1 MSLFGKDATSFSH
14 LDLGILCHSS
24 LQILSSSVRLD
35 GKRWWT
41 AIFRSLQR
49 CSIGF
54 KSGLWLGHSR
64 TVTEFTFT
72 FTFSH
77 LADAFIQSDL
87 QLGVV
92 VKPLL
97 RYFSC
102 VLRVI
107 VLLEGKPSAQSEVLS
122 TLEKVFIQDIPVLGR
137 IHLSLDCNQSSCPC
151 SWKTPPQHDAATT
164 MLHCWDCIGQVMS
177 SAWFSPHIP
186 LRIKAK
192 KFYLGLIRPENLIC
206 HHLGVLQVFFS
217 KLHAGFHVSCTEE
230 RLPSGHS
237 AIKPRLVEGCSD
249 GWLSTTFSHLPNA
262 SLELSHSDLWVLL
275 YLSHQGSS
283 PPIAQFGRTASS
295 RKGSGRPKRLPFKD
309 YGGHCA
315 LRNLKCSRNFF
326 VTLARSV
333 PCHNSVSELFRQF
346 LWPHDSHLLWHA
358 LWAVRSYI
366 DRCVAFLI
374 KSNQYNQTQL
384 DSNEGVEPSQGWS
397 EEMDSTW
404 VKYMSVTA
412 KGLNT

>member
-1 MSLFGKDATSFSH
+1 MSLFGKDASFSH

-64 TVTEFTFT
+64 TVTELLWSHSFVILAVCLGSLSCWKVNLRPSLRSWALWRR
-72 FTFSH
+72 FSSRIS
-77 LADAFIQSDL
+77 LYLTAFIFPSIATSRPVPAAEKQPHSMMLPPPCFTVGTVLDRWWAVPGFLHTYRLESRPKSSILVSSDQRILFVTILESFRCFLANSVRVFMCLALRRGFVGPLCHKAPTGGGL
-87 QLGVV
+87 QWWL
-92 VKPLL
+92 
-97 RYFSC
+97 
-102 VLRVI
+102 
-107 VLLEGKPSAQSEVLS
+107 
-122 TLEKVFIQDIPVLGR
+122 T
-137 IHLSLDCNQSSCPC
+137 
-151 SWKTPPQHDAATT
+151 
-164 MLHCWDCIGQVMS
+164 
-177 SAWFSPHIP
+177 
-186 LRIKAK
+186 
-192 KFYLGLIRPENLIC
+192 FYN
-206 HHLGVLQVFFS
+206 F
-217 KLHAGFHVSCTEE
+217 
-230 RLPSGHS
+230 LPSPECISG
-237 AIKPRLVEGCSD
+237 AQPQ
-249 GWLSTTFSHLPNA
+249 W
-262 SLELSHSDLWVLL
+262 SL
-275 YLSHQGSS
+275 GSS

-295 RKGSGRPKRLPFKD
+295 RKGSGRPKRLPFKN

-315 LRNLKCSRNFF
+315 LRNLKCSRNCF

>member
-24 LQILSSSVRLD
+24 LRILSSSVRLN

-54 KSGLWLGHSR
+54 KSGLWLGHSW
-64 TVTEFTFT
+64 TVTE
-72 FTFSH
+72 
-77 LADAFIQSDL
+77 
-87 QLGVV
+87 
-92 VKPLL
+92 LL
-97 RYFSC
+97 WSAHFSC
-102 VLRVI
+102 ALRVI
-107 VLLEGKPSAQSEVLS
+107 VLLEGNPSAQSEVLS
-122 TLEKVFIQDIPVLGR
+122 TLEKVFVQDIPVLGR

-186 LRIKAK
+186 LTIKAK
-192 KFYLGLIRPENLIC
+192 KLYLGLIRPENLIC
-206 HHLGVLQVFFS
+206 HHLGVLQVFFI

-230 RLPSGHS
+230 SLPSGHS

-249 GWLSTTFSHLPNA
+249 GLLSTTFSHLPNA
-262 SLELSHSDLWVLL
+262 SLELRHSDLWVLL

-283 PPIAQFGRTASS
+283 PPIAQFGQTASS

-315 LRNLKCSRNFF
+315 LRNLKCSRIFF
-326 VTLARSV
+326 VALARSV

-384 DSNEGVEPSQGWS
+384 DTNEGVEPSQGWS
-397 EEMDSTW
+397 EEIDSTW

>member
-1 MSLFGKDATSFSH
+1 MCLA
-14 LDLGILCHSS
+14 L
-24 LQILSSSVRLD
+24 R
-35 GKRWWT
+35 R
-41 AIFRSLQR
+41 
-49 CSIGF
+49 GF
-54 KSGLWLGHSR
+54 L
-64 TVTEFTFT
+64 
-72 FTFSH
+72 
-77 LADAFIQSDL
+77 
-87 QLGVV
+87 
-92 VKPLL
+92 
-97 RYFSC
+97 
-102 VLRVI
+102 
-107 VLLEGKPSAQSEVLS
+107 
-122 TLEKVFIQDIPVLGR
+122 
-137 IHLSLDCNQSSCPC
+137 
-151 SWKTPPQHDAATT
+151 
-164 MLHCWDCIGQVMS
+164 
-177 SAWFSPHIP
+177 
-186 LRIKAK
+186 
-192 KFYLGLIRPENLIC
+192 
-206 HHLGVLQVFFS
+206 
-217 KLHAGFHVSCTEE
+217 
-230 RLPSGHS
+230 SGHS

-333 PCHNSVSELFRQF
+333 PFHNSVSELFRQF

-404 VKYMSVTA
+404 VKYINIWVSQQRVWILRTMWYFSFSFLINLQKCQQFCVFLSIWGAVCTLMR
-412 KGLNT
+412 KKNELKWF

>member
-1 MSLFGKDATSFSH
+1 MLWGCFSAAGTGRLVAIEGKMNAAKYRDILDENLLQSAQDLRLGRRFTFQQDNDPKYTAKITKEWLHNNSVTVLEWPSQSPDLNPIEHLWRRFSSRISLYLAAFIFPSIATSRPVPAAEKHPHSMMLPPPCFTVGTV
-14 LDLGILCHSS
+14 LD
-24 LQILSSSVRLD
+24 
-35 GKRWWT
+35 RWWAVPGFLHT
-41 AIFRSLQR
+41 YRLELRPKSSILVSSDQR
-49 CSIGF
+49 I
-54 KSGLWLGHSR
+54 
-64 TVTEFTFT
+64 
-72 FTFSH
+72 
-77 LADAFIQSDL
+77 
-87 QLGVV
+87 
-92 VKPLL
+92 
-97 RYFSC
+97 
-102 VLRVI
+102 
-107 VLLEGKPSAQSEVLS
+107 
-122 TLEKVFIQDIPVLGR
+122 
-137 IHLSLDCNQSSCPC
+137 
-151 SWKTPPQHDAATT
+151 
-164 MLHCWDCIGQVMS
+164 
-177 SAWFSPHIP
+177 
-186 LRIKAK
+186 
-192 KFYLGLIRPENLIC
+192 
-206 HHLGVLQVFFS
+206 LQVFFS

-237 AIKPRLVEGCSD
+237 AIKPRLVEGCSV

-309 YGGHCA
+309 YGCHCA

>member
-41 AIFRSLQR
+41 AIFRSVQR

-64 TVTEFTFT
+64 TVTELLWSHSFVILAVCLGSLSCWKVNLRPSLRSWALWRR
-72 FTFSH
+72 FSSRISLY
-77 LADAFIQSDL
+77 LAAFIFPSIATSRPVPAAEKHPHSMML
-87 QLGVV
+87 APPCFTVGT
-92 VKPLL
+92 
-97 RYFSC
+97 
-102 VLRVI
+102 VLDRWWAVPGF
-107 VLLEGKPSAQSEVLS
+107 LHTYRLE
-122 TLEKVFIQDIPVLGR
+122 F
-137 IHLSLDCNQSSCPC
+137 
-151 SWKTPPQHDAATT
+151 
-164 MLHCWDCIGQVMS
+164 
-177 SAWFSPHIP
+177 
-186 LRIKAK
+186 KAK

-206 HHLGVLQVFFS
+206 HHLGVLQMFFS

-315 LRNLKCSRNFF
+315 LRNLKCSRI
-326 VTLARSV
+326 
-333 PCHNSVSELFRQF
+333 F
-346 LWPHDSHLLWHA
+346 L
-358 LWAVRSYI
+358 
-366 DRCVAFLI
+366 
-374 KSNQYNQTQL
+374 
-384 DSNEGVEPSQGWS
+384 
-397 EEMDSTW
+397 
-404 VKYMSVTA
+404 
-412 KGLNT
+412 